1 MSTIFNTASSWE
13 DAGAQSPNNLSAN
26 CRTVICLKTTSSQ
39 GILGHSNVISLRFII
54 LVSFLRRLFFR
65 YSVNLCTCPSKST
78 NFDSNQSGCGGL
90 VFLPKSPEM
99 SDNPSHCTIH
109 LDHHNSHQFCT
120 FYSVLDEMIW
130 KNDHSTISALFSLL
144 LLYFTFTFS
153 SSYSH
158 THIHS
163 HRMPPPSLSLCLSH
177 TQNKE
182 RTSRPQSLS
191 GNEKSIS
198 FYHFSLSIIQ
208 FHDLD
213 HTVGNLDGVQIAD
226 KANFLVYFLFFQL
239 L

>member
-1 MSTIFNTASSWE
+1 MSENH
-13 DAGAQSPNNLSAN
+13 
-26 CRTVICLKTTSSQ
+26 
-39 GILGHSNVISLRFII
+39 ILP
-54 LVSFLRRLFFR
+54 R
-65 YSVNLCTCPSKST
+65 YSWPFKCYFSQIYYFGQFSEEIIFFGTLSIFVPAHP
-78 NFDSNQSGCGGL
+78 NQQTSIPTKSGCGGL

-182 RTSRPQSLS
+182 THQQA
-191 GNEKSIS
+191 SIS
-198 FYHFSLSIIQ
+198 FWE
-208 FHDLD
+208 
-213 HTVGNLDGVQIAD
+213 
-226 KANFLVYFLFFQL
+226 
-239 L
+239 